1 MHFFFNMI
9 VLDVY
14 VQEYIEGG
22 ANPVF
27 SKAHQLAI
35 IYTELHV
42 EIC

>member
-14 VQEYIEGG
+14 VQEYIEGD

-35 IYTELHV
+35 TELHV